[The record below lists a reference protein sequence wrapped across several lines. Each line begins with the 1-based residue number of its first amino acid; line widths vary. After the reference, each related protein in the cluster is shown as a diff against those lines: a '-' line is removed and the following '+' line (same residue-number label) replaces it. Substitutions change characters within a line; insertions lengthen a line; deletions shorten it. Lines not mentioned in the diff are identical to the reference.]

1 MNAYD
6 QAIIAWNTYLKD
18 TYVNY
23 KGETKPTFASK
34 WRTSNPN
41 LARQIQAYRDRKGLR
56 PHSTDGYA
64 PMVITVVDLLLATEP
79 DDEPPPPPII
89 APRTFNPEGGSDA
102 QYCVRDLPRDPN
114 RGNLP
119 YDVYTHYDNNGK
131 DVDGGRDKNY
141 MSRWPDGTLLR
152 GARTTDG
159 LDNCVPYDGHTE
171 WGPDSYTR

>member
-1 MNAYD
+1 MTAYENAL
-6 QAIIAWNTYLKD
+6 IAWNTYLKN
-18 TYVNY
+18 TYVNW

-34 WRTSNPN
+34 WRTSNKN
-41 LARQIQAYRDRKGLR
+41 LAAAIQAYRDGKGPR
-56 PHSTDGYA
+56 PTSSDGFG
-64 PMVITVVDLLLATEP
+64 PMVLTIVDLLLATQP
-79 DDEPPPPPII
+79 TPEPPKKVI

-119 YDVYTHYDNNGK
+119 YDDYTHYDVNGK

-141 MSRWPDGTLLR
+141 MSKWPDGTFLR
-152 GARTTDG
+152 GARSTDG
-159 LDNCVPYDGHTE
+159 LDNCIPYDGHTE